1 MKHFAVLAL
10 TLAAI
15 PAIPAIPAIADIVEM
30 VDHRYADSD
39 GVRIHHAIVGEG
51 PLVVMIHGF
60 PDHWYSW
67 RHQMEALN
75 DRFRVAA
82 VDQRGYNLSD
92 RPKGVENYA
101 MPLLVQDVAAV
112 IAAEGEEAAIVVG
125 HDWGGAVA
133 WNLAMARPEL
143 VDLLVI
149 LNLPHPNGLAREL
162 MNNPEQQANSQ
173 YAMEFKKPDAHKQL
187 TAEAL
192 AGWVADDS
200 ARRRYVE
207 AFERSDFEAMLNY
220 YKANYPDVEAVDND
234 APAPPPL
241 PKVQAPVLMFHGL
254 EDRALLP
261 AGLNGT
267 WNWLE
272 RDLTLVTVPGAG
284 HFVQQDAAELVSATL
299 RSWLLQRRG

>member
-1 MKHFAVLAL
+1 MKYLAALAL
-10 TLAAI
+10 ALVAGHAM
-15 PAIPAIPAIADIVEM
+15 ADIADV

-39 GVRIHHAIVGEG
+39 GVRIHYAVTGEG

-67 RHQMEALN
+67 RHQMEALK

-82 VDQRGYNLSD
+82 VDQRGYNRSD
-92 RPKGVENYA
+92 APKGVENYA
-101 MPLLVQDVAAV
+101 MPLLVRDVAAV
-112 IAAEGEEAAIVVG
+112 IAAEEEEAAIVVG

-133 WNLAMARPEL
+133 WNIAMARPEL

-149 LNLPHPNGLAREL
+149 LNLPHPNGLVREL
-162 MNNPEQQANSQ
+162 RTNPEQQANSQ
-173 YAMEFKKPDAHKQL
+173 YARDFQKPDAHRHL
-187 TAEAL
+187 TAEGL
-192 AGWVADDS
+192 AAWVSDES

-220 YKANYPDVEAVDND
+220 YKANYPDVGPADRD
-234 APAPPPL
+234 TPAPPAL
-241 PKVQAPVLMFHGL
+241 PKVRMPVLMFHGL
-254 EDRALLP
+254 KDSALLP

-272 RDLTLVTVPGAG
+272 QDLTLVTVPGAG
-284 HFVQQDAAELVSATL
+284 HFVQQDAAELVSATM
-299 RSWLLQRRG
+299 RNWLLQRRG